1 MKSLPLILLLFMV
14 FMAIPSSGLQIIEFC
29 PDTYLPDDVDEYV
42 VLSGEGSLDGV
53 VISDG
58 EGGFRFPS
66 GARID
71 GEITI
76 AAHGAD
82 YQVVHGV
89 PPQYEW
95 YDTSPLIEDVI
106 RSGTLKLANKEDQ
119 LYLYQDRNRLVQSVT
134 WPGEVAS
141 REGQV
146 HFYEGVWDPRV
157 LMLGQ
162 SRYGPAICEEISG
175 TVFAAPDSSF
185 SVFSDCVR
193 GASSRILVNVYEFTS
208 PEMASLLCDARARG
222 VDVEVLLEG
231 GPVGGITP
239 EENAVIFMLNKSG
252 IPVYCMS
259 GDKEAHPPYRFD
271 HAKYMVVDDSR
282 VFITSEN
289 FKDHGFPEPV
299 TQGNRGWGAV
309 LESRE
314 LAEYFSSV
322 YYHDSRGA
330 WALPVSGQDLKPLG
344 DGGARPSFSPE
355 FFPLNFDSAK
365 VTAILSPDT
374 SMLIP
379 DLLRGAEDQIDIEQ
393 AYITNKGPDQP
404 NPFLAEAINASR
416 SGVRVRVILD
426 SSWFNTEE
434 DTDNNEMVD
443 YINRIAREENLPLE
457 ARLADLEGNNLQQV
471 HNKGVIV
478 DQRKVLISSINW
490 NENSP
495 TFNREAGVII
505 EHEAVGA
512 YFSGVFEDD
521 WKAGRT
527 EPAGGG
533 GTDYLKIG
541 IALAVLFALITV
553 FILRRRH

>member
-1 MKSLPLILLLFMV
+1 MV
-14 FMAIPSSGLQIIEFC
+14 LTAIPCSGLQIIEFC
-29 PDTYLPDDVDEYV
+29 PDTYLPDDVDEYM

-58 EGGFRFPS
+58 EGGFRFPE

-71 GEITI
+71 GEIII
-76 AAHGAD
+76 AAHGTD
-82 YQVVHGV
+82 YQKVHGA

-119 LYLYQDRNRLVQSVT
+119 IYLYQDRSRLVQSVT
-134 WPGEVAS
+134 WPGEVTS

-146 HFYEGVWDPRV
+146 HFYEGSWDPRV

-162 SRYGPAICEEISG
+162 SRYSPAICEEVSG

-185 SVFSDCVR
+185 SVFSECVR
-193 GASSRILVNVYEFTS
+193 GASARILVNVYEFTS
-208 PEMASLLCDARARG
+208 PEMASLLCDARERG

-239 EENAVIFMLNKSG
+239 EENAVISMLNGSG
-252 IPVYCMS
+252 VPVYRMS
-259 GDKEAHPPYRFD
+259 GEKEAHPPYRFD
-271 HAKYMVVDDSR
+271 HAKYMVVDDAR

-289 FKDHGFPEPV
+289 FKDHGFPDPV
-299 TQGNRGWGAV
+299 SLGNRGWGAV
-309 LESRE
+309 IESRE
-314 LAEYFSSV
+314 LAEYFSRV

-330 WALPVSGQDLKPLG
+330 WALPISVPDQETVRDPGE
-344 DGGARPSFSPE
+344 RPSYTPEFSP
-355 FFPLNFDSAK
+355 LRFDSAK
-365 VTAILSPDT
+365 VTAVLSPDT
-374 SMLIP
+374 STLIP

-393 AYITNKGPDQP
+393 AYITDKGPGQP

-416 SGVRVRVILD
+416 RGVRVRVILD
-426 SSWFNTEE
+426 SSWFNTED
-434 DTDNNEMVD
+434 DTDNNEMVA
-443 YINRIAREENLPLE
+443 YINRIAREENIPLQ

-505 EHEAVGA
+505 EHQGVGA

-521 WKAGRT
+521 WNSGRT
-527 EPAGGG
+527 GSVREV

-541 IALAVLFALITV
+541 IALAVLITLIVV
-553 FILRRRH
+553 FSLRRRR